1 MLLTRLL
8 LLLLAS
14 VSCIN
19 CVELT
24 QPASMVVTPGQVM
37 SLTCTVSG
45 YSVTD
50 SDYCTHWIRQPA
62 GKALERV
69 GEICGSGS
77 TYYSDKL
84 KS

>member
-1 MLLTRLL
+1 MFLTRLL

-24 QPASMVVTPGQVM
+24 QPASMVVAPGQVM

-45 YSVTD
+45 YSLTD
-50 SDYCTHWIRQPA
+50 GSYCYRLEPA
-62 GKALERV
+62 CLQEKALEWI
-69 GEICGSGS
+69 GAICGGW
-77 TYYSDKL
+77 
-84 KS
+84 